1 LPNSYRNDSA
11 MMRGTINIDDT
22 IDDRRKGWSRQRL
35 RECRWFERRCR
46 LSCVVLYLRY
56 SLGFPIKRFL
66 VAHSTLPR
74 RQRMKRPR
82 ISLRFSMADND
93 GDDNND
99 NGDKL
104 PSRRYGLTTF
114 FLLLVRDVHPLCLLE
129 WKLDP
134 LSFPFLCLYL
144 SGAGLNESTTFM
156 SGVSRFRLKS
166 PFHSELYLAVISRS
180 CQTTFPEL
188 FRVELSSRLVRVPK
202 TFGYFSWLR
211 KKFQFRKIEL
221 LLYRHKADTRLYIAN
236 VLKLDIIILSCI
248 ETIRMAYGLKT

>member
-1 LPNSYRNDSA
+1 
-11 MMRGTINIDDT
+11 
-22 IDDRRKGWSRQRL
+22 
-35 RECRWFERRCR
+35 
-46 LSCVVLYLRY
+46 
-56 SLGFPIKRFL
+56 
-66 VAHSTLPR
+66 
-74 RQRMKRPR
+74 
-82 ISLRFSMADND
+82 MADND

-99 NGDKL
+99 NSDEL

-144 SGAGLNESTTFM
+144 SGAGLNKSTTFM
-156 SGVSRFRLKS
+156 SGISRFRLKS

-202 TFGYFSWLR
+202 TFGHFSWLR
-211 KKFQFRKIEL
+211 KEFQFRKIEL
-221 LLYRHKADTRLYIAN
+221 LSYRYKADTRLCICNCTIAN
-236 VLKLDIIILSCI
+236 VLELDIITLSCI